1 MTTKVERKEIA
12 ERVAGNIV
20 RMLHN
25 GSTPMESLYKFKG
38 DREVLDS
45 DPEIT
50 IGRLDLETMRIVA
63 QVIEHVQNHSSS
75 VVVVRCFAN
84 SLRFLVWRFCRNST
98 SCSLLLILLRK
109 NRTTITIATM
119 STTSI
124 NHST

>member
-63 QVIEHVQNHSSS
+63 QIIEHVPQEVKVTVYEKGNDSASSRAE
-75 VVVVRCFAN
+75 VIVTV
-84 SLRFLVWRFCRNST
+84 
-98 SCSLLLILLRK
+98 
-109 NRTTITIATM
+109 
-119 STTSI
+119 
-124 NHST
+124 